1 MRFRFRPR
9 TIALA
14 ALALATFAADAGAQS
29 FEQQVVELVNLERW
43 DHGRLPPLK
52 HEPLLDASSEAHS
65 QAMSQRNFVAHCDLD
80 TRSSFT
86 SRMSAAGYA
95 WSSAAENIAWG
106 YSTPAAVVAGWM
118 GSTGHRANILGNRR
132 ELGVGHAH
140 DAQDAAGVRLDQNGD
155 CNADGTSG
163 AWFHYWTQNFGTRG
177 GVDPVVID
185 REAYSTEGC
194 DVGVYV
200 YNSIG
205 ANQMRFSNDGVSW
218 SAWVP
223 YAADA
228 SWRLAGAS
236 GAAANVQ
243 VEIRAGGNVRR
254 ASDTIVLATS
264 CAAAGGGETPMFAHG
279 FE

>member
-1 MRFRFRPR
+1 MRLRLRPR
-9 TIALA
+9 ASALA
-14 ALALATFAADAGAQS
+14 VLALASFACDAGAQS
-29 FEQQVVELVNLERW
+29 FEQQVVELVNLARW
-43 DHGRLPPLK
+43 DNGRLPPLK

-65 QAMSQRNFVAHCDLD
+65 QAMAQRHFVAHCDLD
-80 TRSSFT
+80 TRSTFS

-95 WSSAAENIAWG
+95 WNSAAENIAWG
-106 YSTPAAVVAGWM
+106 YSTPAAVIAGWM
-118 GSTGHRANILGNRR
+118 GSAGHRANILGNRR
-132 ELGVGHAH
+132 ELGVGYAG
-140 DAQDAAGVRLDQNGD
+140 DPQDAAGVRLDQNGD

-185 REAYSTEGC
+185 REAYSTGTC
-194 DVGVYV
+194 DVGVYA

-205 ANQMRFSNDGVSW
+205 ATEMRFSNDGVSW
-218 SAWVP
+218 SPWVP

-228 SWRLAGAS
+228 SWRLAGSS
-236 GAAANVQ
+236 GAAASVH

-254 ASDTIVLATS
+254 ARDTIVLATS
-264 CAAAGGGETPMFAHG
+264 CAAASGGETPMFAHG

>member
-1 MRFRFRPR
+1 MRFRFRAAP
-9 TIALA
+9 ALA
-14 ALALATFAADAGAQS
+14 VLALATLAFDAAAQS

-43 DHGRLPPLK
+43 DNGRLPPLK

-65 QAMSQRNFVAHCDLD
+65 QAMAQRHFVAHCDLD
-80 TRSSFT
+80 TRSTFT

-95 WSSAAENIAWG
+95 WISAAENIAWG

-118 GSTGHRANILGNRR
+118 GSAGHRANLLGNRR
-132 ELGVGHAH
+132 ELGVGYAH

-155 CNADGTSG
+155 CTADGASG
-163 AWFHYWTQNFGTRG
+163 AWFHYWTQNFGTRS
-177 GVDPVVID
+177 GVDPVVIE
-185 REAYSTEGC
+185 REAHSTDAC
-194 DVGVYV
+194 DVHVHV

-205 ANQMRFSNDGVSW
+205 AAEMRFSNDGVSW

-223 YAADA
+223 YVADA

-236 GAAANVQ
+236 GAAASVH

-254 ASDTIVLATS
+254 ASDSIVLATS
-264 CAAAGGGETPMFAHG
+264 CSAAGSEPALFAHG